1 MEEIAEVCR
10 ICLEKDSEEMHKIFD
25 ECLNNKI
32 VILTGLDVRK
42 IFDFIQ
48 KNNKISF

>member
-1 MEEIAEVCR
+1 MEEIAEICR

-32 VILTGLDVRK
+32 VILTGLDVSEIFSFTQK
-42 IFDFIQ
+42 I
-48 KNNKISF
+48 